1 MRFEETYSLW
11 TEGRLT
17 QEEAARILGVHERS
31 FRRHIDRYRENG
43 LDGLID
49 KRLSQASARKAP
61 VDEVMALADRYRNRH
76 KGWNVSHFHDWYKK
90 DGGTRSYTWVKNTLQ
105 EKNLVAKSPK
115 RGKHR
120 KRRPRSPLPGM
131 MLHQDG
137 STHEWVPGKT
147 WDLIVT
153 MDDAT
158 NEHLSMFFV
167 EQEGTL
173 SSFRAMREI
182 ILKKGLCCTF
192 YTDRGSHYWYTPK
205 AGGKVDK
212 NNPTQ
217 FGRSM
222 HQLGI
227 EMIAAYSPE
236 ARGRSERAFH
246 THQDRLVNELKFQ
259 GITTMEAANQYLDT
273 VYRPAFNAR
282 FTEKPAE
289 EGSAFVPWI
298 GGNLDDYLSEHFERT
313 VGRDNCVSFEKLTL
327 QIPSDSYRFN
337 YIKTKVRIHRYADRS
352 LALFYGPRKLATY
365 DRKGQIIDSIKK
377 AENQ

>member
-11 TEGRLT
+11 TEGRIT

-31 FRRHIDRYRENG
+31 FRRHVNRYRENG

-49 KRLSQASARKAP
+49 KRLNQASARKAP
-61 VDEVMALADRYRNRH
+61 VDEVIALADLYRDRH
-76 KGWNVSHFHDWYKK
+76 KDWNVSHFHDWYQK

-105 EKNLVAKSPK
+105 EKDLVKKAPK

-182 ILKKGLCCTF
+182 ILKQGLCCTF
-192 YTDRGSHYWYTPK
+192 YTDRGSHYWHTPK

-217 FGRSM
+217 FGRAM

-236 ARGRSERAFH
+236 ARGRSERAFQ
-246 THQDRLVNELKFQ
+246 THQDRLVNELKFH
-259 GITTMEAANQYLDT
+259 GITTMEKANQYLDT

-298 GGNLDDYLSEHFERT
+298 GNNLDDYLSEHFERT
-313 VGRDNCVSFEKLTL
+313 VGRDNCVSFERLTL
-327 QIPSDSYRFN
+327 QIPSDNYRFN

-352 LALFYGPRKLATY
+352 LALFYGPRKLVIY
-365 DRKGQIIDSIKK
+365 DRQGQVIDSIKK

>member
-365 DRKGQIIDSIKK
+365 DRKGQIIDSIKR

>member
-11 TEGRLT
+11 TEGRIT

-31 FRRHIDRYRENG
+31 FRRHVNRYRENG

-49 KRLSQASARKAP
+49 KRLNQASARKAP
-61 VDEVMALADRYRNRH
+61 VDEVIALTDRYRDRH
-76 KGWNVSHFHDWYKK
+76 KGWNVSHFHDWYQK

-105 EKNLVAKSPK
+105 EKDLVKKAPK

-182 ILKKGLCCTF
+182 ILKQGLCCTF
-192 YTDRGSHYWYTPK
+192 
-205 AGGKVDK
+205 
-212 NNPTQ
+212 
-217 FGRSM
+217 
-222 HQLGI
+222 
-227 EMIAAYSPE
+227 
-236 ARGRSERAFH
+236 
-246 THQDRLVNELKFQ
+246 
-259 GITTMEAANQYLDT
+259 
-273 VYRPAFNAR
+273 
-282 FTEKPAE
+282 
-289 EGSAFVPWI
+289 
-298 GGNLDDYLSEHFERT
+298 
-313 VGRDNCVSFEKLTL
+313 
-327 QIPSDSYRFN
+327 
-337 YIKTKVRIHRYADRS
+337 
-352 LALFYGPRKLATY
+352 
-365 DRKGQIIDSIKK
+365 
-377 AENQ
+377 

>member
-11 TEGRLT
+11 TEGRIT

-31 FRRHIDRYRENG
+31 FRRHVNRYRENG

-49 KRLSQASARKAP
+49 KRLNQTSARKAP
-61 VDEVMALADRYRNRH
+61 VDEVMALADRYRDRH
-76 KGWNVSHFHDWYKK
+76 KGWNVSHFHDWYQK
-90 DGGTRSYTWVKNTLQ
+90 DGGTRSYTWVKNILQ
-105 EKNLVAKSPK
+105 EKDLVKKAPK

-137 STHEWVPGKT
+137 STHEWVPGKI

-182 ILKKGLCCTF
+182 ILKQGLCCTF
-192 YTDRGSHYWYTPK
+192 YTDRGSHYWHTPK

-217 FGRSM
+217 FGRAM

-236 ARGRSERAFH
+236 ARGRSERAFQ
-246 THQDRLVNELKFQ
+246 THQDRLVNELKFH
-259 GITTMEAANQYLDT
+259 GITTMEKANQYLDT

-298 GGNLDDYLSEHFERT
+298 GNNLDDYLSEHFERT
-313 VGRDNCVSFEKLTL
+313 VGRDNCVSFERLTL
-327 QIPSDSYRFN
+327 QIPSDNYRFN

-365 DRKGQIIDSIKK
+365 DRQGQVIDSIKK